1 MNYKKKIM
9 DYMNESSGMI
19 TSSYCKENG
28 IPTIYLNRLE
38 KSGLLFKI
46 EKGLY
51 LNNDANYDDDY
62 FFQYRFKKTIY
73 SYETALF
80 LQGLTDRLPL
90 VKDVSVPYN
99 YKFNDLRPN
108 INVYYVN
115 KNIFELGSI
124 KIKTMYGNFIRVYSF
139 ERILCDFIAHK
150 DKIDIEIYLKAIKSY
165 QRYDNRDLNKLFEI
179 AQKMKIEKA
188 VREVMEI
195 AYE

>member
-1 MNYKKKIM
+1 M
-9 DYMNESSGMI
+9 DYMNKSGGMI

-46 EKGLY
+46 EKGIY
-51 LNNDANYDDDY
+51 LNNDANYDDYY

>member
-1 MNYKKKIM
+1 MK
-9 DYMNESSGMI
+9 ESGEII
-19 TSSYCKENG
+19 TSSYCKDNG
-28 IPTIYLNRLE
+28 IPTLYLNRLE

-51 LNNDANYDDDY
+51 LNNEANFDDYY

-99 YKFNDLRPN
+99 YKFNDLITN

-115 KNIFELGSI
+115 KNI
-124 KIKTMYGNFIRVYSF
+124 
-139 ERILCDFIAHK
+139 
-150 DKIDIEIYLKAIKSY
+150 
-165 QRYDNRDLNKLFEI
+165 FEI

-195 AYE
+195 AYEENGVNKKVP